1 MASKTKRPLTLPQR
15 LRKFADE
22 LDELAGPPA
31 ELTPEQLIASTLEE
45 VFQQG
50 AFKDL
55 SKARMRRK
63 TPEAAEGEDDGGEGA
78 PPPVAQ
84 PQPRKRR
91 RSGP

>member
-15 LRKFADE
+15 LRKLADE
-22 LDELAGPPA
+22 LDELASPSA
-31 ELTPEQLIASTLEE
+31 EPTPEQLIASTLEQA
-45 VFQQG
+45 FRQG

-55 SKARMRRK
+55 LNARRRRK
-63 TPEAAEGEDDGGEGA
+63 AQEAADGEDAGGEGA
-78 PPPVAQ
+78 PPPAAP